1 MNGETEMCDLM
12 EVIFE
17 GEEAS
22 KYTSVLN
29 SEDYDTIGDLA
40 FTFDRPPSEE
50 QMETELEEIG
60 LAGKPSDIIIDAI
73 MYIFLS
79 EKNVSST
86 QVDVRGRKKSTHS
99 RPLGR
104 VRFQLG
110 NRTFAARILGD
121 TSIQDR
127 HGRIYGAVSEW
138 LQRQQE
144 LAESE
149 EKDEGDMNK
158 SPPKAPELNG
168 ESVAMPSLPPPAAPD
183 APFATS
189 S

>member
-1 MNGETEMCDLM
+1 MCDLM

-17 GEEAS
+17 VEEAS

-73 MYIFLS
+73 MYIFLA

-86 QVDVRGRKKSTHS
+86 QADVRGRKKSTHS

-104 VRFQLG
+104 VRGVRAFVFAFSSQSSVLLYLG
-110 NRTFAARILGD
+110 YVI
-121 TSIQDR
+121 DR
-127 HGRIYGAVSEW
+127 HDTHS
-138 LQRQQE
+138 
-144 LAESE
+144 
-149 EKDEGDMNK
+149 
-158 SPPKAPELNG
+158 
-168 ESVAMPSLPPPAAPD
+168 
-183 APFATS
+183 
-189 S
+189 